1 MKQRVP
7 PRRRTATT
15 RGGKDRSRIEPKSRG
30 AELRVL
36 TTMRLRRSLRRD
48 LEATAARNRRSVADV
63 AQELLDEALRMRHC
77 PGIYFADEPSGRTA
91 KIGGTGLGVWEV
103 VRDFRKD
110 QAADRIRAAF
120 PQLSRAQITAALMD
134 DGRYRD
140 EVQAKIDAN
149 AALAP
154 ETLEK
159 QYPGLVR
166 VTRAPRQRR
175 GKRPGG
181 RQHPAGRARPTVR
194 FPGAGPDPRRISPA
208 RRCSWRPRARSSSPA
223 RS

>member
-1 MKQRVP
+1 
-7 PRRRTATT
+7 
-15 RGGKDRSRIEPKSRG
+15 
-30 AELRVL
+30 
-36 TTMRLRRSLRRD
+36 MRLRRSLRTD

-77 PGIYFADEPSGRTA
+77 PGIYFADEPSGRTP

-103 VRDFRKD
+103 VRDFCKE

-120 PQLSRAQITAALMD
+120 PQLSRAQVTAALMD

-149 AALAP
+149 AAVAP

-166 VTRAPRQRR
+166 FTRAPR
-175 GKRPGG
+175 GC
-181 RQHPAGRARPTVR
+181 
-194 FPGAGPDPRRISPA
+194 SS
-208 RRCSWRPRARSSSPA
+208 RCR
-223 RS
+223 